1 MLTIFEAFPFIIDEK
16 GGLKMNNRV
25 LKQYIKSFKNQK
37 TEVFPLILRGFERLI
52 NHYARLLGNSD
63 DTQELNLFFIELL
76 FRIETEKFASDGSN
90 SLSRYI
96 AVSLKNKYIEISR
109 QSCKHKAQTL
119 PFYESFYLTETDLEE
134 RFETAEMLE
143 MLSQKQRLVIIFK
156 YFYQYSDIEISKLMG
171 ISRQAVNNLKNRAL
185 ETLRLLY
192 AE

>member
-1 MLTIFEAFPFIIDEK
+1 MS
-16 GGLKMNNRV
+16 NRV
-25 LKQYIKSFKNQK
+25 LKLYIKSFKNQK

-52 NHYARLLGNSD
+52 NHYAKLLGNSD

-76 FRIETEKFASDGSN
+76 FRIETEKFASDSSN

-109 QSCKHKAQTL
+109 QSRKEKYQTL
-119 PFYESFYLTETDLEE
+119 PFCESFYPTETDFEE
-134 RFETAEMLE
+134 TFETAAMLE
-143 MLSQKQRLVIIFK
+143 LLSEKQRLVIIFK